1 MPMPDGAVAPSGT
14 FLSARVVVSKVGV
27 GINIRDGVCNLVP
40 LGGDKT
46 SDGHDYEPRL
56 GV

>member
-46 SDGHDYEPRL
+46 SDGHDFEPPL